1 MEISRLIEGRASSNV
16 ISSTVD
22 APVREAIAL
31 LASKRIGAVP
41 IMEGGRIVGIFS
53 ERDVIYRLADEGD
66 ACLERPIGEVMTA
79 LEGTRQV
86 EDTIILFVSDH
97 GDMLGERPGHHR
109 RKIGDR
115 SRCAGTHDEA
125 PDPPSACCRRGD
137 DVRVHFDRRPGQGAS
152 GRNPARG
159 GSHARIYPYRLRP
172 GSGQPTSWP

>member
-79 LEGTRQV
+79 PTITV
-86 EDTIILFVSDH
+86 ERSATVLDALALMTKRRIRHLPVVD
-97 GDMLGERPGHHR
+97 GETMCGFIS
-109 RKIGDR
+109 IGDLVKAR
-115 SRCAGTHDEA
+115 LDEIQHEA
-125 PDPPSACCRRGD
+125 EAMREYIRT
-137 DVRVHFDRRPGQGAS
+137 A
-152 GRNPARG
+152 
-159 GSHARIYPYRLRP
+159 
-172 GSGQPTSWP
+172 